1 MKKIT
6 VLVSII
12 VCIFVGTVSAETG
25 MRCGNLFVQEGTQ
38 DLQIMSNCGEPKFK
52 EKYYLD
58 RYGDV
63 DKWVYGPD
71 AGYFNV
77 IYLFGGAVVK
87 VESIRQE

>member
-1 MKKIT
+1 MKKVGI
-6 VLVSII
+6 LFL
-12 VCIFVGTVSAETG
+12 IFVFASVGIVSAETG
-25 MRCGNLFVQEGTQ
+25 MRCGNLFVEEGTQ
-38 DLQIMSNCGEPKFK
+38 DLQIMANCGEPKFK

-87 VESIRQE
+87 VESIRQD